1 MYISSMKTIK
11 TIVNKLKKNSNNI
24 ESFVIMNNETKKYW
38 DYTFE
43 RITEDENESILMRV
57 DNSSLTQEWF
67 DNVKHLEFFL
77 NITDL
82 TDKKYITI

>member
-1 MYISSMKTIK
+1 MKTIK